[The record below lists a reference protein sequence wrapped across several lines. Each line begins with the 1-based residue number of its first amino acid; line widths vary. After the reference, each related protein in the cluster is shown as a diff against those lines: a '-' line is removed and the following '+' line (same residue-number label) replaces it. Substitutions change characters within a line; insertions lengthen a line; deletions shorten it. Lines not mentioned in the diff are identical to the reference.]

1 MPATFLRC
9 MLSIFY
15 DLIEKCNDV
24 FMVDFSMFGPS
35 FDSCPKNLDTIL
47 KQDVETTVVLN

>member
-24 FMVDFSMFGPS
+24 FIDDFSMFGPS
-35 FDSCPKNLDTIL
+35 FNSCPKNLDTIL
-47 KQDVETTVVLN
+47 KQYVETTLVLN